1 MADLTDVSTVAIQ
14 PLGDA
19 LRELK
24 PLPERRRGG
33 DRRKNPPQPGEPDL
47 PAEEM
52 ITEDDEPPEEAHQ
65 LDVKA

>member
-1 MADLTDVSTVAIQ
+1 MADLPDVSTVAMQ

-24 PLPERRRGG
+24 PLPERRKGA
-33 DRRKNPPQPGEPDL
+33 DQRRNRPETGEPDL

-52 ITEDDEPPEEAHQ
+52 MAEDESPEEVHQ
-65 LDVKA
+65 LDVSA

>member
-1 MADLTDVSTVAIQ
+1 MADLSDVSTVTMQ

-24 PLPERRRGG
+24 PLPERRKGG
-33 DRRKNPPQPGEPDL
+33 ERRKNPPETGGPDL

-52 ITEDDEPPEEAHQ
+52 TPEDESHEEAHQ

>member
-1 MADLTDVSTVAIQ
+1 MADLTDVSTVASQ

-24 PLPERRRGG
+24 PLPERRGG
-33 DRRKNPPQPGEPDL
+33 RDRRKNPPATGEPDL

-52 ITEDDEPPEEAHQ
+52 TTEDEPPEEVHR
-65 LDVKA
+65 LDVNA